1 MSLFYIMSLCLS
13 VFFFPSFSLS
23 ALLSEGVVVSLDLS
37 ITPGFLF
44 FSVSLYLYLSLCLL
58 SGQHPGVLGDLSLSL
73 SSYLLC
79 LSLFLYIYLFLSIS
93 YLDNIQATGLGQG
106 GGVLVGEDGLSV
118 LGSHAAEPESRLYLE
133 REYQFIYIKPR
144 KW

>member
-44 FSVSLYLYLSLCLL
+44 FSALLYIYLSLCLL
-58 SGQHPGVLGDLSLSL
+58 PGQHPGVLGDRSL

-79 LSLFLYIYLFLSIS
+79 LTLFLYIYLFLSIS